1 MRLTFSYCF
10 VIAILLGVSC
20 LMGFKDNHIVYLIMP
35 NFSKWSVDQCQ
46 TFQNG
51 QWINAKLFKMVSGSD
66 DAMVLQYA
74 FLYQASIMNSG
85 VPPLQFKEFEHFS
98 KSIYLASVY
107 IS

>member
-1 MRLTFSYCF
+1 
-10 VIAILLGVSC
+10 
-20 LMGFKDNHIVYLIMP
+20 
-35 NFSKWSVDQCQ
+35 
-46 TFQNG
+46 
-51 QWINAKLFKMVSGSD
+51 MVSGSD

-74 FLYQASIMNSG
+74 FLYQASIMSMYSG